1 MNENTPYIIGYG
13 GLWLGLLGMIYVG
26 GNVGVESAAG
36 LLLLTVCLTFVIVSW
51 KLGEFMGAEL
61 A

>member
-26 GNVGVESAAG
+26 GNVGVESFKG
-36 LLLLTVCLTFVIVSW
+36 LLLLSICTVFIVSTW
-51 KLGEFMGAEL
+51 KIGEFMGAEL